1 MPTRKSKSRSRSRR
15 SRRGGKS
22 VHNREP
28 MKTNTKPRKEKKKQP
43 TLRERKL
50 ESLQALARS
59 HGIPFGGLTRSA
71 LIDKLIAYGY

>member
-1 MPTRKSKSRSRSRR
+1 
-15 SRRGGKS
+15 
-22 VHNREP
+22 